1 MNLALKCSKVGL
13 LYPHFSNEN
22 NQDTRLSGV
31 YCEQLEIPAGR
42 ITAIVGRSGS
52 GKSTLLNILASLKQ
66 SNSVRKE
73 GDSELSLWPGSNSYL
88 DLLHRDSD
96 DQ

>member
-1 MNLALKCSKVGL
+1 MDLAVRCSKVGL

-31 YCEQLEIPAGR
+31 YCERLEIPAGR
-42 ITAIVGRSGS
+42 ITVIVGRSGS

-73 GDSELSLWPGSNSYL
+73 GDSELSLWPDSNDHIS
-88 DLLHRDSD
+88 LLHENSD
-96 DQ
+96 DR